1 MLVKVDASR
10 VKETRWHE
18 FAVRFLLGGLITAFA
33 GIIGHKYGPAVGG
46 LFLAFPAIFPA
57 SATLIDKH
65 EKEKK
70 ERAGLN
76 GHGRARQLVSVD
88 AAGTAI
94 GSIGLFAF
102 ALVIHETIRDHNTW
116 LVIGGATTVWAG
128 VSVLAWYLRKRT
140 RSSFK
145 RAWFARLHGG
155 P

>member
-1 MLVKVDASR
+1 MLVKLDPSK

-33 GIIGHKYGPAVGG
+33 GIIGHKYGASVGG

-76 GHGRARQLVSVD
+76 GRGRARQLVSAD

-94 GSIGLFAF
+94 GSIGLVVF
-102 ALVIHETIRDHNTW
+102 ALVIHEWIRHHSTW
-116 LVIGGATTVWAG
+116 LVIGGATVVWLG
-128 VSVLAWYLRKRT
+128 VSVLMWYLRKR
-140 RSSFK
+140 
-145 RAWFARLHGG
+145 L
-155 P
+155 

>member
-10 VKETRWHE
+10 VSETRWHE
-18 FAVRFLLGGLITAFA
+18 FAGRFLLGGLITAFV

-102 ALVIHETIRDHNTW
+102 ALVIHETIRDYNTW

-145 RAWFARLHGG
+145 RAWFAHLHGG

>member
-1 MLVKVDASR
+1 MLVKLDPSK

-18 FAVRFLLGGLITAFA
+18 FGVRFLLGGLITAFA
-33 GIIGHKYGPAVGG
+33 GIIGHKYGAPMGG

-102 ALVIHETIRDHNTW
+102 AFLIHETIRDHSTW
-116 LVIGGATTVWAG
+116 LVIGGATIVWAG
-128 VSVLAWYLRKRT
+128 VSVFAWYLRKRT
-140 RSSFK
+140 RSSCK
-145 RAWFARLHGG
+145 RAWFAHLHGHR
-155 P
+155 

>member
-10 VKETRWHE
+10 LRETRWHE
-18 FAVRFLLGGLITAFA
+18 FAVRFFLGGLITAFA
-33 GIIGHKYGPAVGG
+33 GIMGHKYGASVGG

-65 EKEKK
+65 EKTKK

-94 GSIGLFAF
+94 GSIGLCVF
-102 ALVIHETIRDHNTW
+102 ALVIHELIRHHSTW
-116 LVIGGATTVWAG
+116 LVIAAATLAWAG
-128 VSVLAWYLRKRT
+128 LSVLLWYLRKRV
-140 RSSFK
+140 
-145 RAWFARLHGG
+145 
-155 P
+155 

>member
-1 MLVKVDASR
+1 MRVWLDFSTVKQ
-10 VKETRWHE
+10 TRWHE
-18 FAVRFLLGGLITAFA
+18 FAIRFLLGGLITAA
-33 GIIGHKYGPAVGG
+33 TGIIGHKYGAAVGG

-65 EKEKK
+65 EKAKK

-102 ALVIHETIRDHNTW
+102 ALVIHVKIRD
-116 LVIGGATTVWAG
+116 
-128 VSVLAWYLRKRT
+128 
-140 RSSFK
+140 
-145 RAWFARLHGG
+145 
-155 P
+155 

>member
-1 MLVKVDASR
+1 MLVKLDPSK

-18 FAVRFLLGGLITAFA
+18 FGVRFLLGGLITAFA
-33 GIIGHKYGPAVGG
+33 GIIGHKYGAPMGG

-94 GSIGLFAF
+94 GSIGLFVFAF
-102 ALVIHETIRDHNTW
+102 LIHETIRDHSTL
-116 LVIGGATTVWAG
+116 LVIGGATIVWAG

-140 RSSFK
+140 RSSCK
-145 RAWFARLHGG
+145 RAWFAHLHGHR
-155 P
+155 

>member
-10 VKETRWHE
+10 VSETRWHE

-94 GSIGLFAF
+94 GSIGLCVF
-102 ALVIHETIRDHNTW
+102 ALVIHELIRQLSTW
-116 LVIGGATTVWAG
+116 LVIAAATLAWAG
-128 VSVLAWYLRKRT
+128 LSVLLWYLRKRV
-140 RSSFK
+140 
-145 RAWFARLHGG
+145 
-155 P
+155 

>member
-1 MLVKVDASR
+1 MLVKLDPSK

-18 FAVRFLLGGLITAFA
+18 FGVRFLLGGLITAFA
-33 GIIGHKYGPAVGG
+33 GIIGHKYGAPMGG

-102 ALVIHETIRDHNTW
+102 AFLIHETIRDHSTW
-116 LVIGGATTVWAG
+116 LVIGGATIVWAG

-140 RSSFK
+140 RSSCK
-145 RAWFARLHGG
+145 RAWFAHLHGHR
-155 P
+155 

>member
-65 EKEKK
+65 EKAKK
-70 ERAGLN
+70 GRAGLN
-76 GHGRARQLVSVD
+76 GHARARQLVSVD

-116 LVIGGATTVWAG
+116 LVIGGAATVWAG

-155 P
+155 L

>member
-1 MLVKVDASR
+1 MLVKIDPSK

-33 GIIGHKYGPAVGG
+33 GIMGHKYGASVGG

-94 GSIGLFAF
+94 GSVGLLVF
-102 ALVIHETIRDHNTW
+102 ALLIHESIRQHSAW
-116 LVIGGATTVWAG
+116 LVIGGATLAWLG
-128 VSVLAWYLRKRT
+128 VSVLIWYLRKRI
-140 RSSFK
+140 
-145 RAWFARLHGG
+145 
-155 P
+155 

>member
-1 MLVKVDASR
+1 MLVKIDPSK

-18 FAVRFLLGGLITAFA
+18 FAVRFVLGGLITAFA
-33 GIIGHKYGPAVGG
+33 GMIGHKYGPSMGG

-102 ALVIHETIRDHNTW
+102 ALVIHETIRDHKTW
-116 LVIGGATTVWAG
+116 LVIGGATIVWAG
-128 VSVLAWYLRKRT
+128 VSVLTWYLRKRT

-145 RAWFARLHGG
+145 RAWLARLHGHR
-155 P
+155 

>member
-1 MLVKVDASR
+1 M
-10 VKETRWHE
+10 
-18 FAVRFLLGGLITAFA
+18 
-33 GIIGHKYGPAVGG
+33 GG

-102 ALVIHETIRDHNTW
+102 AFLIHETIRDHSTW
-116 LVIGGATTVWAG
+116 LVIGGATIVWAG

-140 RSSFK
+140 RSSCK
-145 RAWFARLHGG
+145 RAWFAHLHGHR
-155 P
+155 

>member
-1 MLVKVDASR
+1 MLVKLDPSKVR
-10 VKETRWHE
+10 QTRWHE
-18 FAVRFLLGGLITAFA
+18 FAVRFLLGGLITALA
-33 GIIGHKYGPAVGG
+33 GIIGRKYGASVGG
-46 LFLAFPAIFPA
+46 LFLAFPVIFPA

-65 EKEKK
+65 EKGKK

-102 ALVIHETIRDHNTW
+102 ALVIHETIRQHSTW
-116 LVIGGATTVWAG
+116 LVIGGATVVWLG
-128 VSVLAWYLRKRT
+128 VSVLIWYARKRMR
-140 RSSFK
+140 RSYK
-145 RAWFARLHGG
+145 RIWLAGLHRR

>member
-1 MLVKVDASR
+1 
-10 VKETRWHE
+10 
-18 FAVRFLLGGLITAFA
+18 
-33 GIIGHKYGPAVGG
+33 VGG
-46 LFLAFPAIFPA
+46 LFLEFPAIFPA

-102 ALVIHETIRDHNTW
+102 AFVIHETIRDHNTW
-116 LVIGGATTVWAG
+116 LVIGGATIVWAG
-128 VSVLAWYLRKRT
+128 VSVLAWHFRKRT
-140 RSSFK
+140 RSSCK
-145 RAWFARLHGG
+145 RACFARLHGHR
-155 P
+155 

>member
-1 MLVKVDASR
+1 MLVKLDPSK

-18 FAVRFLLGGLITAFA
+18 FGVRFLLGGLITAFA
-33 GIIGHKYGPAVGG
+33 GIIGHKYGAPIGG

-102 ALVIHETIRDHNTW
+102 AFLIHETIRDHSTW
-116 LVIGGATTVWAG
+116 LVIGGATIVWAG

-140 RSSFK
+140 RSSCK
-145 RAWFARLHGG
+145 RAWFAHLHGHR
-155 P
+155 